1 MTTPRPCI
9 FDLDGL
15 LLDTESIYTL
25 VTNAILARFGKA
37 LDPVLKGRMM
47 GQKKL
52 ESARILVETL
62 GVPLAPQAYLDER
75 APLLMERFP
84 ECAALPGAEALVRR
98 LAAAGVPL
106 ALATGSDEVE
116 FEAKTRAHR
125 GWIELFATRVLGD
138 DPAVN
143 RGKPAPDI
151 FLEAARRLGAEPRE
165 CLAFEDAPN
174 GAEAALAAG
183 MTVIAVPGPHAPRS
197 SYPAVH
203 ELLDSLES
211 FRPERYGLASG

>member
-1 MTTPRPCI
+1 MTARRPCI

-62 GVPLAPQAYLDER
+62 GVPLAPEDYLSER

-125 GWIELFATRVLGD
+125 AWIELFATRVLGD
-138 DPAVN
+138 DPAVK

-151 FLEAARRLGAEPRE
+151 FLEAARRLGAVPSE

-174 GAEAALAAG
+174 GAQAALAAG

-197 SYPAVH
+197 VYPTVH
-203 ELLDSLES
+203 ELLDSLAE
-211 FRPERYGLASG
+211 FRPERYGLVAA

>member
-1 MTTPRPCI
+1 MTARRPCI

-62 GVPLAPQAYLDER
+62 GVPLAPEDYLSER

-84 ECAALPGAEALVRR
+84 ECAALPGACL
-98 LAAAGVPL
+98 LYTSDAA
-106 ALATGSDEVE
+106 DE
-116 FEAKTRAHR
+116 
-125 GWIELFATRVLGD
+125 
-138 DPAVN
+138 
-143 RGKPAPDI
+143 
-151 FLEAARRLGAEPRE
+151 
-165 CLAFEDAPN
+165 
-174 GAEAALAAG
+174 
-183 MTVIAVPGPHAPRS
+183 
-197 SYPAVH
+197 
-203 ELLDSLES
+203 
-211 FRPERYGLASG
+211 